1 MKEQEHIDLLID
13 DVTLAGHHQVIGFR
27 LIHLY
32 FDKSHQRPQT
42 KADGSLETVLSLT
55 PAGVSDLCCVSP
67 TRAAETLA
75 VLSNRGHIT
84 EVGTDLY
91 KLGINS

>member
-1 MKEQEHIDLLID
+1 MEQEHIDQLLD
-13 DVTLAGHHQVIGFR
+13 DVGLADHHQVIGFR

-32 FDKSHQRPQT
+32 FANGQS
-42 KADGSLETVLSLT
+42 SLT
-55 PAGVSDLCCVSP
+55 ITPAEVSDLCCVSP

-84 EVGTDLY
+84 EVGSDLY
-91 KLGINS
+91 KLGTHE